1 MNKRF
6 RVQSPFIPKIVW
18 CLGLIKI
25 IIIKIGC
32 HRLELYN
39 KRKKKKKQKLIEPQS
54 ALTPWRLRIDLE
66 ERRWNLRMKGNRGRI
81 KWSQCWPKSQTW
93 GKLQI
98 ASKKTWFLNELS
110 SSQRFQGLM
119 KVFVKFNL
127 KKKLKN
133 PIKCVSNVDLNFQEP

>member
-39 KRKKKKKQKLIEPQS
+39 KRKKKKAKVD
-54 ALTPWRLRIDLE
+54 R
-66 ERRWNLRMKGNRGRI
+66 
-81 KWSQCWPKSQTW
+81 
-93 GKLQI
+93 
-98 ASKKTWFLNELS
+98 ASKCVDTLEIEN
-110 SSQRFQGLM
+110 RFGGEKM
-119 KVFVKFNL
+119 KL
-127 KKKLKN
+127 E
-133 PIKCVSNVDLNFQEP
+133 DERQ